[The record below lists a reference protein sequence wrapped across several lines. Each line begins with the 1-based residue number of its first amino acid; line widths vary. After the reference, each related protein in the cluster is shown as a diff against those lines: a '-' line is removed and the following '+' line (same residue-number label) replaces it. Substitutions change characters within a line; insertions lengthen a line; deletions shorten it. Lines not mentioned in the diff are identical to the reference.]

1 MLFVRSLLA
10 TLIVML
16 AGRVV
21 RSFTLGGKNPSRFA
35 LNRVLGMSGGARDGE
50 MAPFYALGVNVARQV
65 GGELKNILSKE
76 EISAMLEVRT
86 CVECL
91 PRSSLSVEGRQHL
104 YLRRKL

>member
-1 MLFVRSLLA
+1 MFVTKFILA

-21 RSFTLGGKNPSRFA
+21 RSFKSPSRFA
-35 LNRVLGMSGGARDGE
+35 MNRVMKLSGGASDGE

-76 EISAMLEVRT
+76 EISAMLEVCIRI
-86 CVECL
+86 CRLCL
-91 PRSSLSVEGRQHL
+91 
-104 YLRRKL
+104 